1 LPLLKLFKSYSKEIF
16 ALIDQYIKEE
26 KLKEGVKMSE
36 MNESYPSNVSQAVQL
51 LLYYLPFKDKVEV
64 AIKTESELVKLQNSL
79 GKYIQTEFSL
89 DSNASLIE
97 SCLARS
103 DNGEIN
109 SKDASQ
115 IIIKEFWKQLKAN

>member
-1 LPLLKLFKSYSKEIF
+1 
-16 ALIDQYIKEE
+16 
-26 KLKEGVKMSE
+26 MSE

-64 AIKTESELVKLQNSL
+64 AIKSESELLKLQNSL

-103 DNGEIN
+103 DNEEIN
-109 SKDASQ
+109 SEVASQ

>member
-1 LPLLKLFKSYSKEIF
+1 
-16 ALIDQYIKEE
+16 
-26 KLKEGVKMSE
+26 MSD

-64 AIKTESELVKLQNSL
+64 AIKTESELLELKYSL

-97 SCLARS
+97 SCLAHS
-103 DNGEIN
+103 DNGEIT
-109 SKDASQ
+109 SEDASQ
-115 IIIKEFWKQLKAN
+115 IIIKELWKQLKAN

>member
-1 LPLLKLFKSYSKEIF
+1 
-16 ALIDQYIKEE
+16 
-26 KLKEGVKMSE
+26 MSE
-36 MNESYPSNVSQAVQL
+36 MNESYPSSVSQAVQM

-64 AIKTESELVKLQNSL
+64 AIKTESELLKLQSSL

-97 SCLARS
+97 SCRAHS

-109 SKDASQ
+109 SDDACR

>member
-1 LPLLKLFKSYSKEIF
+1 
-16 ALIDQYIKEE
+16 
-26 KLKEGVKMSE
+26 MSE
-36 MNESYPSNVSQAVQL
+36 MNESYPSNISQAVQL
-51 LLYYLPFKDKVEV
+51 LLYYLPFKDKWEV
-64 AIKTESELVKLQNSL
+64 AIKTESELLKLQNSL

-109 SKDASQ
+109 SEVASQ
-115 IIIKEFWKQLKAN
+115 IIIKELWKQLKANKNGF